1 MVLTNT
7 GSLELESV
15 NWLFSFSDLCSR
27 LSIAAQYPIVKRHRA
42 KKTTPRRLF
51 IVNEAMFYNETL
63 ALRSRPALLI
73 LTRFSTSREQLN
85 YNLLI
90 PRHCLELNTGRFYA
104 GSTQIP
110 LSNQSMLWLSNN
122 VLVMLVLVSLFFGQQ
137 VCGVK

>member
-51 IVNEAMFYNETL
+51 IVNEAKCFT
-63 ALRSRPALLI
+63 
-73 LTRFSTSREQLN
+73 TR
-85 YNLLI
+85 
-90 PRHCLELNTGRFYA
+90 
-104 GSTQIP
+104 
-110 LSNQSMLWLSNN
+110 LWL
-122 VLVMLVLVSLFFGQQ
+122 LEADQP
-137 VCGVK
+137 C